1 MGLIFKRYGTAFHSV
16 EKNFDSLAL
25 NEVAFRRDRAESV
38 SVDDMESDYDTVVSH
53 DLVAEAE
60 GDVQDHTE
68 QQLLDQLAARLD
80 ELAAGLGTGEL
91 LVVENDQ
98 GTDWPKTRQR
108 TSNVIVEGENR
119 LRFHYTVAPALRV
132 TVRRRKG

>member
-1 MGLIFKRYGTAFHSV
+1 MALIFKRYGTAFHTV

-25 NEVAFRRDRAESV
+25 NEVAFRRDRVESI
-38 SVDDMESDYDTVVSH
+38 SVEDMESGYETVASH
-53 DLVAEAE
+53 DLAAEAE

-68 QQLLDQLAARLD
+68 QQLLDLLAARLD
-80 ELAAGLGTGEL
+80 ELAGGLGSGEL

-98 GTDWPKTRQR
+98 GHDWPKTRQR
-108 TSNVIVEGENR
+108 TSNVIVGGENR

>member
-1 MGLIFKRYGTAFHSV
+1 MGLIFKRYGTSFHSV

-25 NEVAFRRDRAESV
+25 NEVAFRRDREQSV
-38 SVDDMESDYDTVVSH
+38 SVDEMESGFETVASH
-53 DLVAEAE
+53 DLAAEAE

-80 ELAAGLGTGEL
+80 ALAAGLGSGEL

-98 GTDWPKTRQR
+98 GHDWPKTRQR

-132 TVRRRKG
+132 TVRRRKA

>member
-1 MGLIFKRYGTAFHSV
+1 MGLIFKRYGTSFHSV

-25 NEVAFRRDRAESV
+25 NEVAFRRDREQSV
-38 SVDDMESDYDTVVSH
+38 SVDEMESGFETVASH
-53 DLVAEAE
+53 DLAAEAE

-80 ELAAGLGTGEL
+80 TLAAGLGSGEL

-98 GTDWPKTRQR
+98 GHDWPKTRQR

-132 TVRRRKG
+132 TVRRRKA

>member
-1 MGLIFKRYGTAFHSV
+1 MGLIFKRYGTSFHRV
-16 EKNFDSLAL
+16 EKNFASLAL
-25 NEVAFRRDRAESV
+25 NEVAFRRDREQSV
-38 SVDDMESDYDTVVSH
+38 SVDEMESGFETVASH
-53 DLVAEAE
+53 DLAAEAE

-80 ELAAGLGTGEL
+80 ALAAGLGSGEL

-98 GTDWPKTRQR
+98 GHDWPKTRQR

-132 TVRRRKG
+132 TVRRRKA